1 MREAVGPGVPIG
13 IGLDLHAHVTQ
24 AMLSSVDICIAC
36 KENPHSDVV
45 SCGERVVECLAA
57 VLDGTLDPVLTIT
70 KVPMIAC
77 PCEVLAAAHPEIWD
91 VSLLN
96 VYPYVDDQGMGQ
108 AVVVLTD
115 GPSHLAKGV
124 VNSLSFSGRVAS
136 ASRTI
141 F

>member
-1 MREAVGPGVPIG
+1 MLGGRAGRNARPGPHHHQG
-13 IGLDLHAHVTQ
+13 AHDC
-24 AMLSSVDICIAC
+24 M
-36 KENPHSDVV
+36 
-45 SCGERVVECLAA
+45 
-57 VLDGTLDPVLTIT
+57 PVRGARRGPSGNLG
-70 KVPMIAC
+70 
-77 PCEVLAAAHPEIWD
+77 

-96 VYPYVDDQGMGQ
+96 VYPYADDQGMGQ